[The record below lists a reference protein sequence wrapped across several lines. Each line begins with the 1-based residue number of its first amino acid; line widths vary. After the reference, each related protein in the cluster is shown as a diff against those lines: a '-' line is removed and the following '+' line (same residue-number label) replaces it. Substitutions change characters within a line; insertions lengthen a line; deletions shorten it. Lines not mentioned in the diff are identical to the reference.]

1 MKLNVNGEERDLRDG
16 STLAE
21 LVRDLS
27 LEGRP
32 IAVELNREVVPK
44 DRYGGTRLSAGD
56 RIEIV
61 TLVGGG

>member
-1 MKLNVNGEERDLRDG
+1 MEVTVNGRPREVPDG

-21 LVRDLS
+21 LIES
-27 LEGRP
+27 LKIDPRYLAAERNL
-32 IAVELNREVVPK
+32 ELVPREQHAECVLQPE
-44 DRYGGTRLSAGD
+44 D